1 MPGEVSRET
10 LEFIRS
16 CFTSVWALELLLLM
30 RRECTKIW
38 SIGDLIQ
45 ELRASDLIVRE
56 ALPELVNCGL
66 IAETGREMFQYRPVE
81 SALEQLVN
89 RVAAA
94 YGQNR
99 LLVVQE
105 ILNAR
110 AANIRMFADAFKL
123 KKDDK

>member
-1 MPGEVSRET
+1 MSGEISGET
-10 LEFIRS
+10 LKFIRT
-16 CFTSVWALELLLLM
+16 CFTSVWALELLLMM

-38 SIGDLIQ
+38 SIGELTQ

-66 IAETGREMFQYRPVE
+66 VAETGREMFQYRPVE
-81 SALEQLVN
+81 STLEQLVN

-94 YGQNR
+94 YSQNR
-99 LLVVQE
+99 MQVVEE

-110 AANIRMFADAFKL
+110 AANIRMFANAFKL